1 MNLKYEWINTLF
13 IILPLSLCVFII
25 VDIAYNE
32 RIWELDTFAVKAR
45 LQALGITVAYFYL
58 LNYIFKRV
66 ARFFID
72 KSKDE
77 KKANW
82 KEYVWVFLINFVF
95 LNIMHTF
102 IMFCITMAGTFKW
115 GESALINVTGAL
127 LAFLYYIMIRNR
139 ILFKSLI
146 EQSLQLEK
154 VKVDQLE
161 TELKF
166 LKSQYHPHFLFN
178 ALNTIYSHPLENRW
192 YLKHFLFN
200 ALNTI
205 YFQVDENNKVAKQSI
220 EQLSDLLRY
229 QLYDIEKEVTM
240 EQEIN
245 YLRSYIA
252 FQQLRMSERLML
264 DLYFDPQLKE
274 QKIHPL
280 LLQPLIENAFKYVRG
295 DYKIK
300 LEIKVDGNQIQSEIK
315 NSISSS
321 PSTANKKEKGIGIEN
336 LKRRLDLLYPE
347 KYSLDFKQTD
357 HMFIAK
363 LTINTD

>member
-102 IMFCITMAGTFKW
+102 IMFCITMVGTFKW

-166 LKSQYHPHFLFN
+166 LKSQYHP
-178 ALNTIYSHPLENRW
+178 
-192 YLKHFLFN
+192 HFLFN

-321 PSTANKKEKGIGIEN
+321 PSTTNKKEKGIGIEN

>member
-1 MNLKYEWINTLF
+1 M
-13 IILPLSLCVFII
+13 
-25 VDIAYNE
+25 
-32 RIWELDTFAVKAR
+32 
-45 LQALGITVAYFYL
+45 
-58 LNYIFKRV
+58 
-66 ARFFID
+66 
-72 KSKDE
+72 
-77 KKANW
+77 
-82 KEYVWVFLINFVF
+82 
-95 LNIMHTF
+95 
-102 IMFCITMAGTFKW
+102 
-115 GESALINVTGAL
+115 
-127 LAFLYYIMIRNR
+127 
-139 ILFKSLI
+139 
-146 EQSLQLEK
+146 
-154 VKVDQLE
+154 
-161 TELKF
+161 
-166 LKSQYHPHFLFN
+166 
-178 ALNTIYSHPLENRW
+178 
-192 YLKHFLFN
+192 
-200 ALNTI
+200 
-205 YFQVDENNKVAKQSI
+205 DENNKVAKQSI

-321 PSTANKKEKGIGIEN
+321 PSTANKKEN

-347 KYSLDFKQTD
+347 KYSLDFKQTA

>member
-178 ALNTIYSHPLENRW
+178 ALNTIY
-192 YLKHFLFN
+192 
-200 ALNTI
+200 
-205 YFQVDENNKVAKQSI
+205 FQVDENNKVAKQSI

-280 LLQPLIENAFKYVRG
+280 LLQPLIENAFKHGTSNDRPSFIRIDIHERG
-295 DYKIK
+295 GELVCRIRNSCFPKTASDRSGSGIGLKNLSKRLEMIYPQRHTFEYGERGGTYTASLRIK
-300 LEIKVDGNQIQSEIK
+300 LHE
-315 NSISSS
+315 
-321 PSTANKKEKGIGIEN
+321 
-336 LKRRLDLLYPE
+336 R
-347 KYSLDFKQTD
+347 
-357 HMFIAK
+357 
-363 LTINTD
+363 

>member
-178 ALNTIYSHPLENRW
+178 ALNTIY
-192 YLKHFLFN
+192 
-200 ALNTI
+200 
-205 YFQVDENNKVAKQSI
+205 FQVDENNKVAKQSI

-280 LLQPLIENAFKYVRG
+280 LLQPLIENAFKHGTSASTRSFV
-295 DYKIK
+295 KI
-300 LEIKVDGNQIQSEIK
+300 NMSEPSPGVIECDIENSSFPK
-315 NSISSS
+315 NETDKSGS
-321 PSTANKKEKGIGIEN
+321 GIGLKN
-336 LKRRLDLLYPE
+336 LSRQLELLYPG
-347 KYSLDFKQTD
+347 KYNLHAESDS
-357 HMFIAK
+357 HIYRSM
-363 LTINTD
+363 LTIDLN